1 MDKILPFACEWLEP
15 LQLYAEN
22 PLSKCFLR
30 ALLLHG
36 CVRQMQEWDET
47 FCLDII
53 NVILM
58 KFHATIATGGGCFS
72 PSLCGALIFTDDT
85 DTMLPVAFQKHKR
98 RYLHSSLTLLHRLDS
113 IWQGRGVML
122 RIRHVIVY
130 EIMNVG
136 WLAMLRLHRHQACLK
151 KAAQCRDKEAGSILL
166 YCFFKAKPK
175 PKIRFVQLLK
185 NK

>member
-1 MDKILPFACEWLEP
+1 M
-15 LQLYAEN
+15 QL
-22 PLSKCFLR
+22 
-30 ALLLHG
+30 
-36 CVRQMQEWDET
+36 
-47 FCLDII
+47 
-53 NVILM
+53 
-58 KFHATIATGGGCFS
+58 ATGGGCFS
-72 PSLCGALIFTDDT
+72 ASLCGTLMFTDDT

-98 RYLHSSLTLLHRLDS
+98 RYLHSSLTLIHRLDS
-113 IWQGRGVML
+113 IWQGHGVTLL

-175 PKIRFVQLLK
+175 PKIRFVQQLK
-185 NK
+185 INREVDLTAIDIGLDLFLIRH